1 MLEKRLHVEYLKRL
15 VGMPSDKIERFKGC
29 EHEDLADNIKLKF
42 YGRGNKPHSSNAN
55 EKLLKIKKFNGQDH
69 NTTVKHPLTFGKI
82 NALAGDF
89 FGIPDQP
96 ITIPGIQCIP
106 INV

>member
-1 MLEKRLHVEYLKRL
+1 MLEKRLRVEYLKKL
-15 VGMPSDKIERFKGC
+15 VGMPSEKIERLKGC
-29 EHEDLADNIKLKF
+29 EHEDLADNIQLKF